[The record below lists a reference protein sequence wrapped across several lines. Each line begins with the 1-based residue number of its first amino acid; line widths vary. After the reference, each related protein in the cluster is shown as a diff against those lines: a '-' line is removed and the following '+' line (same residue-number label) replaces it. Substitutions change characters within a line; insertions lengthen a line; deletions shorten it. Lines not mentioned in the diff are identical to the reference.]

1 MLNVDYNNKIDDV
14 CVFVCVVYAEPFVVR
29 ANLLVYCW
37 WYAQNYIGERN
48 LRLFSR
54 IYSANFTQT

>member
-1 MLNVDYNNKIDDV
+1 MYLHMLNVDYNNKIDDV

-37 WYAQNYIGERN
+37 
-48 LRLFSR
+48 
-54 IYSANFTQT
+54 